1 MQKMHHISVI
11 ELITRINIVVEL
23 FPIIQ
28 PHFNQSSI
36 IFVYYLRS
44 STGKRVWR

>member
-1 MQKMHHISVI
+1 MLVIDIIYIMQSCMAN

-28 PHFNQSSI
+28 PYFN
-36 IFVYYLRS
+36 
-44 STGKRVWR
+44 